1 MDSPSLSDTGLILVL
16 LLSAVRGK
24 KVRNIPKR
32 VVKVVQT
39 FANPVNAEQRRKWKQ
54 KITSTLTHIRARE
67 YIAPICDG
75 RGFPMV
81 ILQKQ
86 NSGWLMRVRDLL
98 DCSTAAL
105 VPTYIIDDPHWGYR
119 SGTFITLDDWQTT
132 LDFVKNL
139 KQRPSYPDRFKISK
153 QSDGFELILKLY
165 KSSNAQ
171 LIEMCIQNRID
182 LPAFCIQDRSEFIRL
197 LMEKW

>member
-54 KITSTLTHIRARE
+54 KITSTLTHICSKE

-81 ILQKQ
+81 TVSKNDCKLIPKMVKWMQIL
-86 NSGWLMRVRDLL
+86 VTTFHD
-98 DCSTAAL
+98 
-105 VPTYIIDDPHWGYR
+105 IDDYEEAIAIAFR
-119 SGTFITLDDWQTT
+119 SVPIKSYEYNRALSILRQVNLFERTRISRGTTVL
-132 LDFVKNL
+132 
-139 KQRPSYPDRFKISK
+139 
-153 QSDGFELILKLY
+153 
-165 KSSNAQ
+165 
-171 LIEMCIQNRID
+171 
-182 LPAFCIQDRSEFIRL
+182 
-197 LMEKW
+197 